1 MENNVIYFLWILT
14 DLSLLLIGFF
24 IWGKYGIIAV
34 IASNVVMMN
43 IFVLKGIVLFGLDA
57 TGGNVLYASIFLGT
71 DIISEYYGKK
81 EATTAVFIGFFIA
94 IFFLIAARFIL
105 LFSPADWDLYH
116 SAMVKLFTPV
126 WRITAASMLAY
137 ILSQNF
143 DVASYIWLKKK
154 FPKALWL
161 RNNAST
167 WSSQIIDT
175 AVFCIAAFAGV
186 YEAPVLFQ
194 IILSTYILKVMV
206 ALIDTPFIYL
216 TKLMVRIRPS
226 LIN

>member
-1 MENNVIYFLWILT
+1 LENNVIYFLWILVN
-14 DLSLLLIGFF
+14 LSLLLISFF
-24 IWGKYGIIAV
+24 IWGKNGIIAV
-34 IASNVVMMN
+34 IASSVVMMN

-71 DIISEYYGKK
+71 DIIAEYYGKK
-81 EATTAVFIGFFIA
+81 EARRAVFIGFFIA
-94 IFFLIAARFIL
+94 IFFLIATRFVL
-105 LFSPADWDLYH
+105 LFAPANWDLYH
-116 SAMVKLFTPV
+116 DSMVKLFTPV

-143 DVASYIWLKKK
+143 DVVSYIWLKNK

-175 AVFCIAAFAGV
+175 SVFCISAFAGV
-186 YEAPVLFQ
+186 YEVPVLIQ
-194 IILSTYILKVMV
+194 IILSTYILKILV

-216 TKLMVRIRPS
+216 TKLMVRMRPS
-226 LIN
+226 IIN